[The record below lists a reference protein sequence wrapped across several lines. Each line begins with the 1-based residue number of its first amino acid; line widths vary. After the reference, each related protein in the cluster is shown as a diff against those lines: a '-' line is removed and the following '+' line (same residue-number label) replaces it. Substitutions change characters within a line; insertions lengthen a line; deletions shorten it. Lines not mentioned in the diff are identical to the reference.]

1 MTCHWESC
9 GKALKNF
16 IRVHMTR
23 HVLVHIPLRPFKCE
37 FCLRSFNQNEHGKTH
52 VKRFHANELA
62 ALDRRLGQAG
72 TDRIPNRPSR
82 PPLTTTSNGEHGRW
96 KQLMH
101 PDSVVHMRNSL
112 LVFGR
117 KMRDPQY
124 NITDRQGIKIVLRT
138 LKKSRLLGAKALRR
152 HLKKLKAGGNLTWKG
167 LMQEF
172 D

>member
-1 MTCHWESC
+1 
-9 GKALKNF
+9 
-16 IRVHMTR
+16 
-23 HVLVHIPLRPFKCE
+23 
-37 FCLRSFNQNEHGKTH
+37 
-52 VKRFHANELA
+52 
-62 ALDRRLGQAG
+62 
-72 TDRIPNRPSR
+72 
-82 PPLTTTSNGEHGRW
+82 
-96 KQLMH
+96 MH